1 MKTKVLTSTVLM
13 ASLMIHSSSLYSQKT
28 SGIKKYLESLP
39 KNLKLEEK
47 TPQKYLMIAEYF
59 NKDIYGN
66 FGSKVKVTGVYTRGL
81 KDEYVR
87 WNNAFIS
94 KANNQY
100 EPYID
105 SVKQDYME
113 GITYNPLAHILEESF
128 FESFEKHEDNVYARN
143 LIWDMTAIES
153 YAWNYFD
160 SLQLNQTYLVP
171 DIQGA
176 FDMAD
181 IGTYDHTKIEL
192 NWIGISM
199 MNNKLCAIIEYRAL
213 DNKLVLHTENMNSK
227 GSEFYWGKTWISIEN
242 KQIEY
247 AEMYSNTIQEMV
259 IEGLPDKILIST
271 KRILKVER
279 IK

>member
-1 MKTKVLTSTVLM
+1 MKTNLLAGLFLTTILIVN
-13 ASLMIHSSSLYSQKT
+13 SSSLFSQK
-28 SGIKKYLESLP
+28 SIKVKNFHESLP
-39 KNLKLEEK
+39 KIELDEK
-47 TPQKYLMIAEYF
+47 TPQRYLMSAEYF

-143 LIWDMTAIES
+143 LIWDMTALES

-176 FDMAD
+176 LDMAD
-181 IGTYDHTKIEL
+181 IGTYDHTKI
-192 NWIGISM
+192 
-199 MNNKLCAIIEYRAL
+199 
-213 DNKLVLHTENMNSK
+213 
-227 GSEFYWGKTWISIEN
+227 
-242 KQIEY
+242 
-247 AEMYSNTIQEMV
+247 
-259 IEGLPDKILIST
+259 
-271 KRILKVER
+271 
-279 IK
+279 